1 MIFFKRTS
9 STQNEDSVI
18 IYSPSCLGIHGR
30 FLGLTFHPHVVRVSD
45 DWIFL
50 NMHTCVNIISN
61 RQVVEHSSTVRYKS
75 EELIFF
81 FSHAAFCFYSM
92 TFSELYIYLTAFVQI
107 TLQIKHK
114 LCQVSTILCQLF
126 LNSFSFSHLRFCH
139 FNHFYFL
146 YNYQAL
152 TAGLKKQASRR
163 CHFGQNQTINKLREK
178 IISRLIDHEMNNQL
192 QSNK

>member
-1 MIFFKRTS
+1 MIFFKGQVQPKMRILS
-9 STQNEDSVI
+9 LST
-18 IYSPSCLGIHGR
+18 
-30 FLGLTFHPHVVRVSD
+30 HPHAWEFMGGFWVYLSIRMRVSD

-81 FSHAAFCFYSM
+81 FFSHAAFCFYSM
-92 TFSELYIYLTAFVQI
+92 TFSELHTYLTAFVQI

-152 TAGLKKQASRR
+152 AAGLKKQASRR